1 MWNLWH
7 NVYFI
12 KILTRCFWPK
22 TNQHFLLALSYRL
35 MGTAIPRRKNKP
47 ITQNWTSQHPFLE
60 QARLQTKQAHGWCWR
75 SRSLLCLYFSH
86 YVGSKHFKTR
96 FACCFFTLLKHSAT
110 CFRSMRVLF
119 IFVYVARTYLL
130 RYNDFE
136 FTKFTQ
142 MPLNYHNNSPH
153 SPMLQIIAD
162 LLTRAYIV
170 ETFDRS
176 PYCGTIPPRLCHHKI
191 TPWIPWV
198 PMLGRSQN
206 HMPSPSIH
214 WTLRRWKRIQKAN
227 GPWVHHGSKPTT
239 LQSWWLV
246 VFLGGLVD
254 NDF

>member
-1 MWNLWH
+1 
-7 NVYFI
+7 
-12 KILTRCFWPK
+12 
-22 TNQHFLLALSYRL
+22 
-35 MGTAIPRRKNKP
+35 
-47 ITQNWTSQHPFLE
+47 
-60 QARLQTKQAHGWCWR
+60 
-75 SRSLLCLYFSH
+75 
-86 YVGSKHFKTR
+86 
-96 FACCFFTLLKHSAT
+96 
-110 CFRSMRVLF
+110 
-119 IFVYVARTYLL
+119 
-130 RYNDFE
+130 
-136 FTKFTQ
+136 

-206 HMPSPSIH
+206 HMPLPSIH

-246 VFLGGLVD
+246 VFFVDWLVMIYNGLHCCLNVMSRVWLKLVKVAKLLQCSSFVAMSCNED
-254 NDF
+254 DWWKLYRVANMN